1 MNFHIN
7 NNCVSLV
14 WFWILQAATVKE
26 YPEEMTVVFFY
37 TFFITIQ
44 ALCFSV
50 IVENDI
56 DAWKLTT
63 GVEIMAI
70 VCTVRTHQKSK

>member
-1 MNFHIN
+1 M
-7 NNCVSLV
+7 VLY
-14 WFWILQAATVKE
+14 LQAATVKE

-70 VCTVRTHQKSK
+70 VCTVRSHQKSK